1 MLEGSGALALRQ
13 FGYEQAE
20 VLSYQFCRGVA
31 KHLLGRRVDCLDAA
45 TTGLQGDD
53 AVHHGLE
60 NRLDQRRAVAQGLLR
75 SILLG
80 DITEYQHGT
89 EDLPVPVADWCATVG
104 DCPLATV
111 ARYQYGVV
119 GQALFG
125 AMRQGFH
132 DGDRRGLAGFL
143 VDDVKHFFHR
153 TTRGFRL

>member
-20 VLSYQFCRGVA
+20 VLSYQFCRAVA

-45 TTGLQGDD
+45 AAGLQGDD

-89 EDLPVPVADWCATVG
+89 EDLAVPVADRVRNCRRL
-104 DCPLATV
+104 P
-111 ARYQYGVV
+111 ARYRR
-119 GQALFG
+119 ALSVRCG
-125 AMRQGFH
+125 WPGPVWCHAPGFP
-132 DGDRRGLAGFL
+132 
-143 VDDVKHFFHR
+143 
-153 TTRGFRL
+153 